1 MARSLK
7 QLLLGLWLACLAT
20 VASAHLTPGSA
31 LQLVADNGAVD
42 VTLTVA
48 VAEWAYAYPQA
59 KPSVADMAAHLAL
72 RAPDGRRWT
81 MVGAQLERKAEGGVR
96 DLVFRAQLRPPPGAT
111 ARRFRLD
118 WSGVIDRVSSHRV
131 LVSASADFQGGVLE
145 GEPKLIG
152 VLQTA
157 TPSLDVDLGSASP
170 WRGFLATFRL
180 GMRHIAAG
188 PDHLMFLLALLLAA
202 PGIAVAGR
210 WHGIRPTREAVVQ
223 VLKIIT
229 AFTVGHSLTL
239 IAGAAFGWQLPIKPV
254 EVGIALSVLISAIH
268 AARPLFAGREP
279 WIAGAFGLV
288 HGMAFATVIASFSL
302 PPVERGLAIL
312 GFNLGIET
320 VQIAL
325 AALVLPVLLWLA
337 NARNWAQIR
346 TGGAVIAGGAALV
359 WLAQRV

>member
-1 MARSLK
+1 LK
-7 QLLLGLWLACLAT
+7 RLLASFLLFCVTT

-31 LQLVADNGAVD
+31 LELVAGSRSVD
-42 VTLTVA
+42 VTVTVA
-48 VAEWAYAYPQA
+48 EAEWAYAYPEA
-59 KPSVADMAAHLAL
+59 PPSVAVMAAHLAL
-72 RAPDGRRWT
+72 AAPGGKRWT
-81 MVGAQLERKAEGGVR
+81 VASGRLEQRVQGGVT
-96 DLVFRAQLRPPPGAT
+96 DLVFHARLRPPAGAS
-111 ARRFRLD
+111 ARRFRLS

-131 LVSASADFQGGVLE
+131 LVSARADFQGGVLE
-145 GEPKLIG
+145 GEPRLIG
-152 VLQTA
+152 ALQAA
-157 TPSLDVDLGSASP
+157 TPSLDIDLGDASP

-180 GMRHIAAG
+180 GMRHIAEGA
-188 PDHLMFLLALLLAA
+188 DHLMFLLALLLAA

-210 WHGIRPTREAVVQ
+210 WRGIRPPRDAVLQ

-229 AFTVGHSLTL
+229 AFTIGHSLTL
-239 IAGAAFGWQLPIKPV
+239 IGGAAFGWQLPVKPV
-254 EVGIALSVLISAIH
+254 EIGIALSVLISAIH

-288 HGMAFATVIASFSL
+288 HGMAFATVIANFSL
-302 PPVERGLAIL
+302 LPVERGLAIL

-337 NARNWAQIR
+337 NGRYWAYIR
-346 TGGAVIAGGAALV
+346 TGGAVVAGGAALV